1 MEISERC
8 VKFIDS
14 LGSFT
19 STLNLRY
26 TSRHINFISLQPGI
40 NPENI
45 YSIGYVETVTEEDDT
60 GMKGFTFEISRAVL
74 LKFFIWKATKQ
85 WK

>member
-1 MEISERC
+1 
-8 VKFIDS
+8 
-14 LGSFT
+14 
-19 STLNLRY
+19 
-26 TSRHINFISLQPGI
+26 
-40 NPENI
+40 
-45 YSIGYVETVTEEDDT
+45 VETVTEEDDT